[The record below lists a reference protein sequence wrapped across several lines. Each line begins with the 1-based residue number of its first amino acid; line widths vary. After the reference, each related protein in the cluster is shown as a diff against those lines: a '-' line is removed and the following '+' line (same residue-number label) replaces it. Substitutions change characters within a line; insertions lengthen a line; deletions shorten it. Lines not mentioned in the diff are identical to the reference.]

1 MRSIDGRHACNA
13 QNATDHA
20 QHNPLK
26 PFKMYFE
33 KRWKMKKPTT
43 AKHLGFYALV
53 SPKRNGSKGRVR
65 NRARAKIDNL
75 PFLNS
80 RILFRHFGTHSDSHS
95 LMVSPKRF
103 ESWNNP

>member
-1 MRSIDGRHACNA
+1 
-13 QNATDHA
+13 
-20 QHNPLK
+20 
-26 PFKMYFE
+26 MYFE

-43 AKHLGFYALV
+43 AKQLGFHAWV

-65 NRARAKIDNL
+65 NRARAKIAYL
-75 PFLNS
+75 PFLN
-80 RILFRHFGTHSDSHS
+80 FRTHSDSHS

>member
-13 QNATDHA
+13 QNATVHA
-20 QHNPLK
+20 QHNPIK

-33 KRWKMKKPTT
+33 KRRKMKNPTT
-43 AKHLGFYALV
+43 AEQLGFYAWV
-53 SPKRNGSKGRVR
+53 NPKRNGSKGIVR

-95 LMVSPKRF
+95 LMVNPKRNR
-103 ESWNNP
+103 SCVA